1 MNYPNFLEFLGIY
14 THGLHISI
22 SSQSE
27 LETEGF
33 VTLPQ
38 PRAVLQ
44 ERREWQSLT
53 DIIRYGWARLGLAGL
68 TGLRIY
74 WPQREILTDMQ
85 TAGTEDGRARQGLA
99 EAGYDCDI
107 LYFVWIRS
115 EVHSWMNKTDPAQ
128 SDVNGHNERPGMRSS
143 AGLNRCQ
150 IGIRCTRPFLV
161 FRSNTSEGVRAL
173 VWSGLPAAQRGS
185 AVMNTET
192 LLLPDEQICL
202 TIASYQPLY
211 LSPRVPG
218 NVSSL
223 VICIL

>member
-27 LETEGF
+27 FETEGF

-53 DIIRYGWARLGLAGL
+53 DIIRYGWARLGWAGL

-85 TAGTEDGRARQGLA
+85 TAGTEEQGRAWQRPA
-99 EAGYDCDI
+99 MIVIFCI
-107 LYFVWIRS
+107 LYESDLRCIPGWIKQILPS
-115 EVHSWMNKTDPAQ
+115 QISMVIMSGQVCGAQ
-128 SDVNGHNERPGMRSS
+128 LGW
-143 AGLNRCQ
+143 
-150 IGIRCTRPFLV
+150 IGVKLGSGARAHFLCSGQTRAKEL
-161 FRSNTSEGVRAL
+161 EL
-173 VWSGLPAAQRGS
+173 WSGLGCRLHSEAR
-185 AVMNTET
+185 
-192 LLLPDEQICL
+192 L
-202 TIASYQPLY
+202 
-211 LSPRVPG
+211 
-218 NVSSL
+218 
-223 VICIL
+223 